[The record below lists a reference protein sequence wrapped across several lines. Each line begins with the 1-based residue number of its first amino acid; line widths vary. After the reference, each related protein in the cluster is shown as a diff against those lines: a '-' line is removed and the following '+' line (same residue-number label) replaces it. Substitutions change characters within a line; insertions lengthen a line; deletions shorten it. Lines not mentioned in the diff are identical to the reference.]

1 MRNWKKN
8 LLLPTLGVAVIFAA
22 FAPTA
27 ASAETDAATA
37 RPADRVTDVR
47 PDQRPDRRPDQRPD
61 VRPTDHRPNVTDVD
75 GRVELREGHTLEAR
89 GIGNV
94 TIVGR
99 GKLHGVA
106 YDGTLTIKDVGG
118 DANIDVSARAR
129 RVHDDGSI
137 TFYGLTGEFEISGSA
152 LKIEFNRTRT
162 HFQASGVG
170 RFDLQGV
177 GWYQVDD
184 GRHLPWRAH

>member
-1 MRNWKKN
+1 MMNWKKT
-8 LLLPTLGVAVIFAA
+8 LLLPALGVAVMFAA
-22 FAPTA
+22 LAPTA
-27 ASAETDAATA
+27 ASAETGAVTD
-37 RPADRVTDVR
+37 RPTDRITDVR
-47 PDQRPDRRPDQRPD
+47 PDLRPS
-61 VRPTDHRPNVTDVD
+61 VTDTGV
-75 GRVELREGHTLEAR
+75 VELREGHTLKVR
-89 GIGNV
+89 GVGNV

-99 GKLHGVA
+99 GKLEGVA

-152 LKIEFNRTRT
+152 LRIEFHRTRT
-162 HFQASGVG
+162 HFEASGMG